1 MYNLSYYSSIKL
13 KLFQNPCVL
22 TFEGFLS
29 TEDEVVPGNNGLK
42 DQVVA
47 LTWVQRNIQSFGG
60 DPSRVTIAGNTAGA
74 VSVHLHFMSPLSAGT
89 TYSIINKNT
98 K

>member
-1 MYNLSYYSSIKL
+1 M
-13 KLFQNPCVL
+13 
-22 TFEGFLS
+22 S

-89 TYSIINKNT
+89 THSIINENT
-98 K
+98 KSKIIHTYLLRCVDFYVHKKCSSNI